1 MESYKKTKTK
11 NGISRGVVFA
21 VAILVQ
27 IAWLAVM
34 LIFLQGYFS
43 FVSVAFSIIAV
54 IVALYVFGKN
64 MNSAFKFPWLILLL
78 AVPIVGLT
86 LYFVTGHSELNKRQI
101 RRFNSVADW
110 IRSLGE
116 ACNHDDA
123 SFKNKDLSV
132 ENQSRYISNV
142 AHYPAHFG
150 SEVTYFS
157 EAVDCM
163 KDIIAEVG
171 KAKKFVF
178 LEYHAI
184 ENSAYFV
191 KLADVLEQK
200 VKEGVEVRLI
210 YDEIGSMVFINR
222 DFVKNM
228 EHRGINCRIFNPIAP
243 TINVLMNNRDHRKI
257 TVIDGVVSYTGGFN
271 LADEYFNLVS
281 PYGYWKDTG
290 VKIRGKASQ
299 NLTTIFLEMW
309 NQIKQT
315 DTVDQIKGFL
325 ESSDLAE
332 DFECRELV
340 QPYADTPLDTE
351 PVARNVYL
359 NVISAAKKY
368 IYISTPYLIVDDE
381 TSAALTLAAGRG
393 VDVRILIPEIP
404 DKKIVYRATLSYSAL
419 LAQSN
424 VKIYKFSG
432 GFNHAKQVVCDD
444 EIACCGTINFDYR
457 SLYFHFEN
465 GVLFTSPD
473 AIASMKKD
481 FIDTFAKSSD
491 ETENFKLRLKRRN
504 ILYDNMI
511 RLISPLF

>member
-1 MESYKKTKTK
+1 MNCAEKKGYSGT
-11 NGISRGVVFA
+11 
-21 VAILVQ
+21 LVYAKEEPLNVIYD
-27 IAWLAVM
+27 IADE
-34 LIFLQGYFS
+34 GCDEGR
-43 FVSVAFSIIAV
+43 V
-54 IVALYVFGKN
+54 I
-64 MNSAFKFPWLILLL
+64 
-78 AVPIVGLT
+78 T
-86 LYFVTGHSELNKRQI
+86 LEYPDFYFVTAYVPNSKDGLLRLDFRMEWEDALRRHLMELDKKKPVI
-101 RRFNSVADW
+101 YT
-110 IRSLGE
+110 G
-116 ACNHDDA
+116 
-123 SFKNKDLSV
+123 DL
-132 ENQSRYISNV
+132 NV
-142 AHYPAHFG
+142 AHEEIDLKNPDDNHLSAGFSDEERAKFTELLSAGFSDSFRTLYPSVEKYTWWSYRTKARERNVGWRIDYFVV
-150 SEVTYFS
+150 SERL
-157 EAVDCM
+157 M
-163 KDIIAEVG
+163 KD
-171 KAKKFVF
+171 
-178 LEYHAI
+178 
-184 ENSAYFV
+184 V
-191 KLADVLEQK
+191 KDS
-200 VKEGVEVRLI
+200 LI

-257 TVIDGVVSYTGGFN
+257 TVIDGVVSFTGGFN

-325 ESSDLAE
+325 ESSDLAQ
-332 DFECRELV
+332 DYECRELV

-351 PVARNVYL
+351 SVGRNVYL

-404 DKKIVYRATLSYSAL
+404 DKKIVYRATLSYSTL

-473 AIASMKKD
+473 AVASMKKD

-491 ETENFKLRLKRRN
+491 ETENFKLRMKRRN
-504 ILYDNMI
+504 ILYDNII